1 MILRLASLNTTQ
13 NMHDPL
19 LAKTST
25 DTYLGFDFGS
35 KKIGAAIGQTITLT
49 ASPLQTIRSINQ
61 NPNWEIISK
70 LIQEW
75 RPAGLVVGIS
85 RQADGSDNPIT
96 PRMLKFCRQLEGRYQ
111 LPVYQQD
118 ETLSTFEAKQLLFDE
133 VSVNATRLWE
143 VQDQLAAQL
152 ILQTWLNNYKKGSTH
167 PLEK

>member
-1 MILRLASLNTTQ
+1 MAR
-13 NMHDPL
+13 HDPL
-19 LAKTST
+19 LSKTNS
-25 DTYLGFDFGS
+25 DTYLGFDFGN
-35 KKIGAAIGQTITLT
+35 KKIGVAVGQTLTAT
-49 ASPLQTIRSINQ
+49 ASPLQTIRSLNQ
-61 NPNWEIISK
+61 NPNWEIIEK

-133 VSVNATRLWE
+133 VNVSAGKLWE

-152 ILQTWLNNYKKGSTH
+152 ILQTWLNDYKNKDH
-167 PLEK
+167 

>member
-1 MILRLASLNTTQ
+1 MAKL
-13 NMHDPL
+13 DPL
-19 LAKTST
+19 LTKINT
-25 DTYLGFDFGS
+25 DTYLGFDFGN
-35 KKIGAAIGQTITLT
+35 KKIGTAIGQTITTT

-61 NPNWEIISK
+61 NPNWEIITR

-85 RQADGSDNPIT
+85 KQADGSDNPIT

-118 ETLSTFEAKQLLFDE
+118 ETLSTFEAKQMLFDE
-133 VSVNATRLWE
+133 VSVNASKLWE

-152 ILQTWLNNYKKGSTH
+152 ILQTWLNDYKKRII
-167 PLEK
+167 KC

>member
-1 MILRLASLNTTQ
+1 MQ
-13 NMHDPL
+13 DPL
-19 LAKTST
+19 SSKTNV
-25 DTYLGFDFGS
+25 DTYLGFDFGN
-35 KKIGAAIGQTITLT
+35 KKIGAAVGQTITAT

-61 NPNWEIISK
+61 NPNWEIISR

-85 RQADGSDNPIT
+85 RQTDGSDNPIT
-96 PRMLKFCRQLEGRYQ
+96 SRMLKFCRQLEGRYQ

-133 VSVNATRLWE
+133 VSLNAGKLWE

-152 ILQTWLNNYKKGSTH
+152 ILQTWLNDYKQRTIKC
-167 PLEK
+167 